1 MRFPHA
7 AGGIGTSIRVPG
19 PRGVCLGRLASPIP
33 RFARHARHLR
43 QSDLAAK
50 VGNDPS
56 AISRLFRLDHALA
69 APAQPTNAARDLGAA
84 ARYRHA
90 RKLFDAGQLAR
101 LIDVMPSLLATAH
114 ADTATHHP
122 VAYAQLTACYTLA
135 SETLNKAGAHE
146 ASRLTA
152 DRAVI
157 FADLAESPLSP
168 TVAARALGIVLRHQ
182 GDHGLADEVALTA
195 ASALEAPAR

>member
-1 MRFPHA
+1 MLGALLDIAPVGTATVAGASGDQGDDPMRRRTVPA
-7 AGGIGTSIRVPG
+7 TVPAGLLV
-19 PRGVCLGRLASPIP
+19 
-33 RFARHARHLR
+33 
-43 QSDLAAK
+43 
-50 VGNDPS
+50 
-56 AISRLFRLDHALA
+56 RLDHALA

-84 ARYRHA
+84 AQYRHA

-168 TVAARALGIVLRHQ
+168 TVAAPALGIVLRHQ

-195 ASALEAPAR
+195 ASALEALAR